1 MPVLDWS
8 LLPMPSFDVVSELD
22 HHEMQNAVDQ
32 TRRELENRFDF
43 RGVDWKIKHEK
54 NDLLL
59 ESNSQHQVR
68 AMLDILRLKVAKR
81 GIDQVVLDVK
91 DMESDIARARQ
102 KILLKEGI
110 GVDDA
115 KLLQKAIKESKLKVQ
130 GAIQGE
136 KLRVTGKN
144 RDDLQEAIA
153 LLKRTKVEIPL
164 QFNNFRD

>member
-1 MPVLDWS
+1 
-8 LLPMPSFDVVSELD
+8 MPSFDVVSELN

-32 TRRELENRFDF
+32 TRRELESRFDF
-43 RGVDWKIKHEK
+43 RGVDWKLVHEEKHI
-54 NDLLL
+54 NL

-81 GIDQVVLDVK
+81 GIDQIVLDVQ

-110 GVDDA
+110 GADDA
-115 KLLQKAIKESKLKVQ
+115 RVIQKSIKESKLKVQ
-130 GAIQGE
+130 GAIQGD
-136 KLRVTGKN
+136 KVRVTGKS
-144 RDDLQEAIA
+144 RDDLQAAIS
-153 LLKRTKVEIPL
+153 LLKTVKVEVPL